1 MLHTVTRS
9 PYQSQSLTQCLAY
22 VTEGDEI
29 LLLEDAVIAG
39 LAKNNYL
46 NVIKNVGVKIYLL
59 EADLIARGLQGKCD
73 ECLNVVDYKGFV
85 SLTVKHEQ
93 HMKWA

>member
-9 PYQSQSLTQCLAY
+9 PFQSQSLVQCLQY
-22 VTEGDEI
+22 ISPNDEI

-39 LAKNNYL
+39 LRENIYFDL
-46 NVIKNVGVKIYLL
+46 IKNADVKIYLL
-59 EADLIARGLQGKCD
+59 EADVIARGLQNKCD
-73 ECLNVVDYKGFV
+73 ESLKLIDYKGFV

-93 HMKWA
+93 HIKWA

>member
-9 PYQSQSLTQCLAY
+9 PYQSQSLAQCLAY
-22 VTEGDEI
+22 VAAGDEI

-46 NVIKNVGVKIYLL
+46 NVIKNIGVKIYLL
-59 EADLIARGLQGKCD
+59 EADLIARGLQSKCD
-73 ECLNVVDYKGFV
+73 ESLNVIDYKGFV
-85 SLTVKHEQ
+85 SLTVKHKQ